1 MQKLIYHYPPNDFK
15 RLVGIQQNVA
25 PLESLLREARSVGI
39 WGIGG
44 IGKTTIARYIFDKY
58 SHLYE
63 GSCFLENVRERSGDH
78 GQGLHDLR
86 DQLHSKLL
94 NEKIRQNST
103 AKSTFVECMI
113 HQQRNFIVLDDVSS
127 SEQLKYLVGELKSYG
142 LGSKIII
149 TTRDKSVLESTRV
162 EKIHKVE
169 ELDFQESLTLFSL
182 NAFNEGYPQ
191 MGYKELSRR
200 AVVYCKGVPLALI
213 VLGSF
218 LHSKSENEWDSAL
231 KKLEK
236 IPKEE
241 IQNVLRLSYDGLND
255 EEKGIFLDIAC
266 FFKGEKKEHVIDI
279 LDGCSFFAVIGM
291 RSLHDKALINISAE
305 FVWMH
310 DLIQEM
316 GWEIV
321 RQESIEN
328 PGNRSRLWDFDDIYY
343 VLKGKKVRDMYNCFQ
358 VENSVK
364 YKYNSLELLDSVL
377 ILI

>member
-1 MQKLIYHYPPNDFK
+1 M
-15 RLVGIQQNVA
+15 
-25 PLESLLREARSVGI
+25 
-39 WGIGG
+39 GG
-44 IGKTTIARYIFDKY
+44 IGKTTIARDIFDKY
-58 SHLYE
+58 SHEYE
-63 GSCFLENVRERSGDH
+63 GCCFLENVRERSGKYGH
-78 GQGLHDLR
+78 GLNDLR
-86 DQLHSKLL
+86 NQLYSELL
-94 NEKIRQNST
+94 QEKDRQNST
-103 AKSTFVECMI
+103 RNSTLFE
-113 HQQRNFIVLDDVSS
+113 HRLHRQRNFIVLDDVSS

-266 FFKGEKKEHVIDI
+266 FFKGEKKEHVINI

-321 RQESIEN
+321 RQESIKN
-328 PGNRSRLWDFDDIYY
+328 PGNRSRLWDFDDTYY
-343 VLKGKKVRDMYNCFQ
+343 VLKEKKVRDIYNCFQ

-364 YKYNSLELLDSVL
+364 YKYNLLELLDSVL